1 MSELTLSVE
10 HTINA
15 PIEFVYNAWLDPALM
30 ARFMTPAPGVV
41 ATDISTEPH
50 VGGRFA
56 VTMIVDGNHLEHKGE
71 YLALEPYSKLIFTWV
86 SPFSIDGSTVTLD
99 LSEAVDGTHISL
111 TQVKFLNEEMCDNHK
126 NGWAAILACL
136 NQVLTIKGE

>member
-15 PIEFVYNAWLDPALM
+15 PIEFVYNAWLNPALM

-50 VGGRFA
+50 VGGRFT

-71 YLALEPYSKLIFTWV
+71 YLALQPYTKLVFTWV
-86 SPFSIDGSTVTLD
+86 SPFSIDGSTVTLN
-99 LSEAVDGTHISL
+99 LSEAVDGTHIRL
-111 TQVKFLNEEMCDNHK
+111 TQVKFLNEEMRDNH
-126 NGWAAILACL
+126 NSGWLAILASL
-136 NQVLTIKGE
+136 HQLLTAKGE

>member
-30 ARFMTPAPGVV
+30 AKFMTPAPGVV

-50 VGGRFA
+50 VGGQFA
-56 VTMIVDGNHLEHKGE
+56 VTMIVD
-71 YLALEPYSKLIFTWV
+71 V
-86 SPFSIDGSTVTLD
+86 TV
-99 LSEAVDGTHISL
+99 
-111 TQVKFLNEEMCDNHK
+111 
-126 NGWAAILACL
+126 
-136 NQVLTIKGE
+136 

>member
-15 PIEFVYNAWLDPALM
+15 PIEFVYNAWLDPTLM

-71 YLALEPYSKLIFTWV
+71 YLTLEPYTKLVFTWL
-86 SPFSIDGSTVTLD
+86 SPFSIDGSTVTLN
-99 LSEAVDGTHISL
+99 LSEAVGGTHIEL
-111 TQVKFLNEEMCDNHK
+111 TQVKFLNEEMRDNHN
-126 NGWAAILACL
+126 NGWVAILACL
-136 NQVLTIKGE
+136 NQVLTATGE